1 MAWIVL
7 LGTVTPFF
15 LLLLALRALPATVV
29 SVVAMLE
36 PVVATLVGWG
46 WYAESLTAV
55 QLGGVAMVLLGIVLA
70 QTARR
75 DPHPDELPPLT

>member
-1 MAWIVL
+1 MAWVVV

-15 LLLLALRALPATVV
+15 LLLLALRTLPSTVV

-36 PVVATLVGWG
+36 PVVAALVGWA
-46 WYAESLTAV
+46 WFRESLTVV
-55 QLGGVAMVLLGIVLA
+55 QLLGVAVMLVGIVVA

-75 DPHPDELPPLT
+75 DEPEALPPV